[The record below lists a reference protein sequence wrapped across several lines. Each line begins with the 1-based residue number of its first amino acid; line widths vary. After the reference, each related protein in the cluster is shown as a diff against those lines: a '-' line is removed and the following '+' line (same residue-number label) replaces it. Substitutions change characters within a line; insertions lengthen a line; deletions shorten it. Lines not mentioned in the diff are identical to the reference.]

1 DGVFFV
7 HTSLKSLADTKVS
20 SMFFALSGAKNL
32 LGQKRNLIMSKH
44 LPNPKEIARHG
55 QSQPGNFGFRVLD
68 IPPTGIRC

>member
-1 DGVFFV
+1 FYDGVFFV

-44 LPNPKEIARHG
+44 LLVYPMDG
-55 QSQPGNFGFRVLD
+55 L
-68 IPPTGIRC
+68 TGTGKSASSRAK